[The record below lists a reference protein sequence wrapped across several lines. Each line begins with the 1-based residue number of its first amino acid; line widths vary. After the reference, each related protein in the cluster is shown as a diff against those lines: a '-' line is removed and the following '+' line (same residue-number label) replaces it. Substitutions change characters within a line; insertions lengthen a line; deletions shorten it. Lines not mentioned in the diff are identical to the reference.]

1 MKMNFLA
8 VCTRVR
14 IPAFA
19 GLLLASSL
27 LAQPP
32 AGKRAP
38 EPQGVR
44 EVTVTEIPGVVAA
57 GAKWELVWQGPDNA
71 DGIVGTP
78 DGGLLVAKEQ
88 PNQIAKLDK
97 SGQPSVY
104 LDNPHGPGSVAID
117 AKGRLLA
124 VERTCT
130 DPGRNPENCKEA
142 TAISMLA
149 SKGAGTAKPVAERK
163 VLADNIDGKSLGR
176 INDLVVSKKGHVYF
190 TSNGAFFLPSG
201 GKVSTFGENLRT
213 NGIML
218 SRDEKSLYITNG
230 NTVAVFDIQADGTPK
245 NQREFGKLEA
255 GGNGDGLAIDADG
268 RLYVTSQP
276 GVQVFSAGG
285 KYLGVIP
292 TPRAVIS
299 VAFAGADKKA
309 LYVVGSGSL
318 GPDGKEFRTPEG
330 VRNNAKTIYKL
341 ATLTQ
346 GFKGRAK

>member
-1 MKMNFLA
+1 MKLNLLA
-8 VCTRVR
+8 VCSSVR
-14 IPAFA
+14 IPALA
-19 GLLLASSL
+19 GLLMASAVF
-27 LAQPP
+27 AQPP

-38 EPQGVR
+38 EPPGVR

-78 DGGLLVAKEQ
+78 DGGLLLAKEQ

-97 SGQPSVY
+97 NGQASVY
-104 LDNPHGPGSVAID
+104 LANPHGPGAVAID

-124 VERTCT
+124 IERTCT
-130 DPGRNPENCKEA
+130 DPGRHPEDCKEA
-142 TAISMLA
+142 TGISMLA

-176 INDLVVSKKGHVYF
+176 VNDLVVSKKGHVYF
-190 TSNGAFFLPSG
+190 TSSGAFFLPAG

-218 SRDEKSLYITNG
+218 SRDEKTLYITNG
-230 NTVAVFDIQADGTPK
+230 NTVAAFDIQADGTPK

-255 GGNGDGLAIDADG
+255 GGTGDGLAIDAEG

-276 GVQVFSAGG
+276 GVQVFSPEG
-285 KYLGVIP
+285 KYLGLIP

-299 VAFAGADKKA
+299 VAFAGQDKKS
-309 LYVVGSGSL
+309 LYVVETGSL

-330 VRNNAKTIYKL
+330 VRNNAKTIVKL
-341 ATLTQ
+341 PMLAQ